1 MTAENIVREVKESID
16 ELITHRRALH
26 KIPGTGFDIA
36 ETVEY
41 VRKALNDMGI
51 EAKDCGKAGLT
62 ATIGKGGKVFLLRA
76 DMDALPIK
84 EESELD
90 FASDNGR
97 MHACGHDLHTAMLL
111 GAAKILKAHEAEL
124 GGTVKLMF
132 QPAEEVFEGAL
143 DMINAGVLTDPKP
156 DAAAM
161 IHVIA
166 GMPMEA
172 GTIVVSAPGVSLP
185 AADYFEIHIQ
195 GKGCHGSMPSD
206 GIDPITVAAHTV
218 INLQEISA
226 RELSTEQ
233 KAVLT
238 FGRIHAGEA
247 SNVVPDTAFLGGTL
261 RTYDEDIRAYIKE
274 RMASIAEGTAN
285 IFRAKAELKFTSGC
299 PSLCN
304 DPQLVKFAGESLKK
318 LPDTVIYPLTS
329 NSGGG
334 SEDFAYISRQI
345 PSLMLSL
352 AAGDPKEGYLY
363 PQHHPQVKFDEKAM
377 EKGTAAFV
385 WLAASWLEEN
395 K

>member
-1 MTAENIVREVKESID
+1 MTAEIILKEVRENID
-16 ELITHRRALH
+16 EIIAHRRAIH

-36 ETVEY
+36 DTVEY
-41 VRKALNDMGI
+41 VRKALNDMGV
-51 EAKDCGKAGLT
+51 EAKKCGKAGLT
-62 ATIGKGGKVFLLRA
+62 ATIGQGGKVFLLRA

-84 EESELD
+84 EESGLE
-90 FASDNGR
+90 FASDNGC

-124 GGTVKLMF
+124 KGTVKLMF

-143 DMINAGVLTDPKP
+143 DMINDGVLADPKP

-166 GMPMEA
+166 GMPMET
-172 GTIVVSAPGVSLP
+172 GTVVVSAPGVSLP

-226 RELSTEQ
+226 RELSTEE

-261 RTYDEDIRAYIKE
+261 RTYDEKLRTYIKE
-274 RMASIAEGTAN
+274 RMATIVEGTAN
-285 IFRAKAELKFTSGC
+285 IFRAKAELCFTSGC
-299 PSLCN
+299 PSLYN
-304 DPQLVKFAGESLKK
+304 DPELVKFATENLRK
-318 LPDTVIYPLTS
+318 LPGLPVYPLSS

-345 PSLMLSL
+345 PALMLSL
-352 AAGDPKEGYLY
+352 AAGKPEEGYLY

-385 WLAASWLEEN
+385 QLALSWLEEN
-395 K
+395 E